1 MAAGYHSSER
11 VDTGVRFKAVLTEA
25 HGTIM
30 QPPQVDGAQSHPPSI
45 ILFVLHSRPK
55 AEEGKI
61 VQERPFRSTP
71 PPSSVAFHRSQIAV
85 LRVELRRA
93 RSENPEAVAEILVA
107 LDQEL
112 EALAQ
117 ARMAAQS
124 GELHPGPWPKSS

>member
-45 ILFVLHSRPK
+45 ILFVLHSRPR

-71 PPSSVAFHRSQIAV
+71 SPSSVVFHAQ
-85 LRVELRRA
+85 
-93 RSENPEAVAEILVA
+93 EAWLLIS
-107 LDQEL
+107 DGQY
-112 EALAQ
+112 
-117 ARMAAQS
+117 
-124 GELHPGPWPKSS
+124 